1 MTLKKRKNS
10 HSEILTKQ
18 GLPTK
23 KALKLKAE
31 KVLARAK
38 EKKDK
43 PIFLKKGTCEKSS
56 EFEKQRELNKQK
68 YGLEQD
74 E

>member
-31 KVLARAK
+31 KVLARVK
-38 EKKDK
+38 EKEDK
-43 PIFLKKGTCEKSS
+43 PIFLKKGTCAKSS
-56 EFEKQRELNKQK
+56 EFERQRELNNQK
-68 YGLEQD
+68 NEFEQN